1 MLFGAAVL
9 AAGIASIILFDING
23 FDTDAVRFDVIAAAA
38 VIGVVISI

>member
-23 FDTDAVRFDVIAAAA
+23 FDANLVRFDAIATAT
-38 VIGVVISI
+38 VIGVMISV